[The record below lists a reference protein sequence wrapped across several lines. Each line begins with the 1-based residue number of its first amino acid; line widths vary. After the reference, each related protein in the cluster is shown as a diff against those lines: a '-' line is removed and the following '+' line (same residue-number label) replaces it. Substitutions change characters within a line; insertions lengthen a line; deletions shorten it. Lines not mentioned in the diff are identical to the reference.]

1 MAYIVNNNFY
11 LGREKKK
18 KEKEKEKEKNQRPC
32 IQYPMQILN

>member
-18 KEKEKEKEKNQRPC
+18 KEKEKEKEK
-32 IQYPMQILN
+32 IKDLVYSILCRF